1 MAYLLRGYRHS
12 GLVMYIST
20 LPAPSAS
27 APCISAILTHL
38 RMRVKICI
46 LTHPPAALPQYGCPL
61 VLSSTCLAWAL
72 GCKNKHFS
80 ENKCFYHHNQR
91 EKRDVVKKNS
101 RNLKFFLHGSCF
113 WRGGGWKKEML
124 RKKTHVVRK
133 KTHVVRKL
141 FYVASIFGGAA
152 GRKNRPPWKL
162 SSTAWELSSTA
173 GDFLPTA
180 LPLTFHCVPS
190 NPLPQVSRLSL
201 MQMPWSTHGVEK
213 SGHAVEHAGVGAKC
227 ACRLSWMQPV
237 PCAVA
242 T

>member
-1 MAYLLRGYRHS
+1 MAHLLRGYRHS

-72 GCKNKHFS
+72 GCKNTHFS
-80 ENKCFYHHNQR
+80 ENKCFYHQNQR
-91 EKRDVVKKNS
+91 EKRDAVKKNS
-101 RNLKFFLHGSCF
+101 RNLRFFLHGSCF

-133 KTHVVRKL
+133 KTHVVRKI
-141 FYVASIFGGAA
+141 FYVASIFGHVLARRSQQAARGGARRWTACA
-152 GRKNRPPWKL
+152 GGGLTGGRRGEEVVVQRVCSTTRPSGVRPRRLMSRRTL
-162 SSTAWELSSTA
+162 SC
-173 GDFLPTA
+173 A
-180 LPLTFHCVPS
+180 LV
-190 NPLPQVSRLSL
+190 
-201 MQMPWSTHGVEK
+201 
-213 SGHAVEHAGVGAKC
+213 
-227 ACRLSWMQPV
+227 
-237 PCAVA
+237 
-242 T
+242 

>member
-1 MAYLLRGYRHS
+1 MHTRGINSVFVLDFAIEVSQVPMFQKQSIGDAFYPKRYSHPRRCVIMAHLLRGYRPS
-12 GLVMYIST
+12 GLVMYFRT

-101 RNLKFFLHGSCF
+101 RNLKFFLHGSYF
-113 WRGGGWKKEML
+113 WRVGGWKKEML

-133 KTHVVRKL
+133 KTHVVRKI
-141 FYVASIFGGAA
+141 FYVASVFGGAA

-180 LPLTFHCVPS
+180 FP
-190 NPLPQVSRLSL
+190 
-201 MQMPWSTHGVEK
+201 
-213 SGHAVEHAGVGAKC
+213 
-227 ACRLSWMQPV
+227 
-237 PCAVA
+237 
-242 T
+242 

>member
-1 MAYLLRGYRHS
+1 MHTRGINSVFVLDFAIEVSQVPMFQKQSIGDAFYPKRYSHPRRCVIMAHLLRGYRHS
-12 GLVMYIST
+12 GLVMYFST

-27 APCISAILTHL
+27 APCILAILTHL

-72 GCKNKHFS
+72 GCKNTHFS
-80 ENKCFYHHNQR
+80 ENKCFYHQNQR

-101 RNLKFFLHGSCF
+101 RYLRFFLHGSYF

-133 KTHVVRKL
+133 I

-180 LPLTFHCVPS
+180 LPDVFTASRQTHC
-190 NPLPQVSRLSL
+190 L
-201 MQMPWSTHGVEK
+201 K
-213 SGHAVEHAGVGAKC
+213 
-227 ACRLSWMQPV
+227 
-237 PCAVA
+237 
-242 T
+242 

>member
-1 MAYLLRGYRHS
+1 MFQKQSIGDAFYPKRYSHPRRCVIMAYLLRGYRHS
-12 GLVMYIST
+12 GLVMYFST

-27 APCISAILTHL
+27 APCILAILTHL

-72 GCKNKHFS
+72 GCKNTHFS

-91 EKRDVVKKNS
+91 EKRDVVKKKS
-101 RNLKFFLHGSCF
+101 RYLRFFLHGSCF

-141 FYVASIFGGAA
+141 FYVASVFGGAA

-180 LPLTFHCVPS
+180 LPNVFTA
-190 NPLPQVSRLSL
+190 SR
-201 MQMPWSTHGVEK
+201 QTHWLK
-213 SGHAVEHAGVGAKC
+213 
-227 ACRLSWMQPV
+227 
-237 PCAVA
+237 
-242 T
+242 